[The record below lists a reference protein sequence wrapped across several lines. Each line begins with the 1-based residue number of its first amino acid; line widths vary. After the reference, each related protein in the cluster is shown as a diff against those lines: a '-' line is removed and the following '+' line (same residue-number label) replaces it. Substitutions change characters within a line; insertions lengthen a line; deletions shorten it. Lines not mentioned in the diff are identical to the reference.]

1 MILRTHQ
8 NVLISL
14 LNGVIILMIISLWA
28 KFSLFDNSPQ
38 NFDSIKTNS
47 SYAVVNTN
55 QNRGSI
61 AQYHIFGSAEQ
72 LYDVPLSQGQTS
84 LDFTLNG
91 TMSST
96 DVYNGMAY
104 ISSVQ
109 GVQKKFRVGD
119 KIFGLATLKE
129 VYKTYVVI
137 QHNGKNERLELSD
150 SAQVT
155 QSTPQL
161 KKQTQKSKTKA
172 AYLKHLNGNQNRD
185 WQQLMDKQ
193 KFDPSKIS
201 SIVSNINIVSNQAG
215 AIKGLRVSNL
225 ANGDLLSRH
234 GLKSNDIITGINGT
248 PVSAKN
254 MLTIRQTLEKSPN
267 ATVTIKRNGKTQNIQ
282 INLNDI

>member
-1 MILRTHQ
+1 MILRSQ
-8 NVLISL
+8 QKQLISL
-14 LNGVIILMIISLWA
+14 LNVVIIIMIVILWV
-28 KFSLFDNSPQ
+28 KFALFNSVPG
-38 NFDSIKTNS
+38 NFDTVKINS
-47 SYAVVNTN
+47 SYSEANIN
-55 QNRGSI
+55 QNQGSI

-96 DVYNGMAY
+96 DASNGMAY
-104 ISSVQ
+104 ISSAA

-119 KIFGLATLKE
+119 KIFDLATLKE

-150 SAQVT
+150 SAQMT
-155 QSTPQL
+155 QTTP
-161 KKQTQKSKTKA
+161 KVNKQATQSKTKSD
-172 AYLKHLNGNQNRD
+172 YLKHLNGNQNRN
-185 WQQLMDKQ
+185 WQQIMDKQ
-193 KFDPSKIS
+193 KFDPNKIS
-201 SIVSNINIVSNQAG
+201 NIVSNINIVSNQAG
-215 AIKGLRVSNL
+215 EIKGLRVSNL
-225 ANGDLLSRH
+225 ANGDLLSKH
-234 GLKSNDIITGINGT
+234 GLKSNDIITGINGN

-267 ATVTIKRNGKTQNIQ
+267 ATVTIKRNGKIQNIQ